1 MPSLLIVIATFNEVD
16 NLPVLVSAIF
26 DLLPESKVL
35 VIDDDSPDGT
45 GQWCDEYRQREPRLE
60 VIHRKG
66 ERGLGTATLAGL
78 QRAMHGGFD
87 LIATMDAD
95 LSHDPAD
102 LLLMLKRIKE
112 DKTGKLGL
120 VIGSRYVPGGR
131 IMGWSWYRRLASK
144 LVNGYVRLVLGL
156 ESHDNTSAFRVYRA
170 NALRRIELSDVVSK
184 GYAYLEELLWRL
196 QTARVKMA
204 EVPIVFEDRKRG
216 ESKVRTAVLLSSLWQ
231 ILMLSFRNL
240 INQSKG

>member
-45 GQWCDEYRQREPRLE
+45 GRWCDEYHQQEPRLE
-60 VIHRKG
+60 VMHREG
-66 ERGLGTATLAGL
+66 ERGLGSATIGGL
-78 QRAMHGGFD
+78 QRGMQGGFD

-95 LSHDPAD
+95 LSHDPGA
-102 LLLMLKRIKE
+102 LLSLLKRIEE

-120 VIGSRYVPGGR
+120 VIGSRYVEGGR
-131 IMGWSWYRRLASK
+131 IQGWSWHRRLASK
-144 LVNGYVRLVLGL
+144 LVNGYVRLFLGL
-156 ESHDNTSAFRVYRA
+156 KTQDNTSAFRVYRSA
-170 NALRRIELSDVVSK
+170 ALRRIDLADVAST
-184 GYAYLEELLWRL
+184 GYAYLEEILWRL
-196 QTARVKMA
+196 QIARVPMA

-216 ESKVRTAVLLSSLWQ
+216 ESKVRPAVILSSLWQ
-231 ILMLSFRNL
+231 ILVLSFKNL
-240 INQSKG
+240 ANQSRG

>member
-1 MPSLLIVIATFNEVD
+1 
-16 NLPVLVSAIF
+16 
-26 DLLPESKVL
+26 
-35 VIDDDSPDGT
+35 
-45 GQWCDEYRQREPRLE
+45 
-60 VIHRKG
+60 
-66 ERGLGTATLAGL
+66 
-78 QRAMHGGFD
+78 
-87 LIATMDAD
+87 
-95 LSHDPAD
+95 
-102 LLLMLKRIKE
+102 
-112 DKTGKLGL
+112 
-120 VIGSRYVPGGR
+120 
-131 IMGWSWYRRLASK
+131 MGWAWYRRLASK